1 MKKILCLAAFLFAV
15 SLYAQDTYVNF
26 GIGADVPV
34 KKVNNGYQSSRFR
47 MELELG
53 ERYFGFVAQP
63 AFGDDAFS
71 LFLGPRLMLPF
82 QIGSRPIFIIPDFTA
97 GLDFGFGHSTVGLG
111 LDFKLGFR
119 TFYEFREGMAISF
132 RPFGMSIRPFNV
144 WFGGTSN
151 QSQISVMYEINVGF
165 AYFF

>member
-1 MKKILCLAAFLFAV
+1 MKKILCALVFLFTV
-15 SLYAQDTYVNF
+15 GLYAQDTYFNF
-26 GIGADVPV
+26 GLGADVPV
-34 KKVNNGYQSSRFR
+34 KKVNNGYQGSRFR

-63 AFGDDAFS
+63 AFGNDAFS

-82 QIGSRPIFIIPDFTA
+82 QIGSRPIFIIPDFTT
-97 GLDFGFGHSTVGLG
+97 GIDFGFANSTVGLG
-111 LDFKLGFR
+111 LDFKFGFR
-119 TFYEFREGMAISF
+119 AFYEFREGMAVSF

-144 WFGGTSN
+144 WFGGTPN
-151 QSQISVMYEINVGF
+151 QSQISVMYEINAGF